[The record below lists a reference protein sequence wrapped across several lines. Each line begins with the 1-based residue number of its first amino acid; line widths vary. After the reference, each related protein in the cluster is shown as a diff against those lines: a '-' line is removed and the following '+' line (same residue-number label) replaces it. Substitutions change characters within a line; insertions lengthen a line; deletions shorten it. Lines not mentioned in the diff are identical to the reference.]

1 MVERRRGLGR
11 GLGAL
16 IPSGEP
22 ETQRKAAGSQNEATD
37 EPSKPESGQRR
48 QRTGSVGG
56 AEASKT
62 SGNSKNAAS
71 TGKAPTTGTAGKG
84 APSSKRTTTS
94 DKATSHSSGTDAV
107 KKAGSGAK
115 KSTKATAVE
124 ARSAAGAEEM
134 DKNTRTTAGKASSDG
149 AKTVGARKS
158 SNGGAGAG
166 AGSGAAAVGTGSERK
181 NAVSSEGPGAHADVE
196 QSATPRARAA
206 STTQDSARHESS
218 VRKDSD
224 RDFDVS
230 RETSSAGASR
240 PGGRSKDSTG
250 RAAQRRRDMGQ
261 ALRSTTNVSRPVDM
275 FFLPSDPDSF
285 SDAPSSPVGTSR
297 VTPDGDGDT
306 LQATRPEGASH
317 VSETSTPDS
326 GRNSSLAHGP
336 TASPADDQKTRSDLA
351 SKQVSSTGAS
361 DVSRETSAT
370 KGSDPTGSQNMGEDL
385 TVDGA
390 RTRDEDTS
398 VPVESS
404 PETAPGS
411 SAGVPTDGAGIT
423 ELKGDGGD
431 LRAVPGATFAELA
444 VTDIHP
450 NRKQP
455 RQVFDEDELAELAF
469 SVKELG
475 VLQPIVVRPSR
486 DGGPEAYELVM
497 GERRWRAVQAAGMST
512 IPAIV
517 RETADNDLLRD
528 ALLENLHRAQ
538 LNPLEE
544 AAAYQQLMEEFGATQ
559 EQLSERIG
567 RSRPQ
572 ISNTLRLLR
581 LPALVQ
587 RRVAA
592 GVLSSGHARALLAL
606 TDPAEMERL
615 AQRIVAEGLSVRATE
630 EAVALSDGLKR
641 QSTRRKAPSTRHD
654 DRLGYIADAFSDKLD
669 TSVKIQLGARKGKMT
684 IEFASVEDLNRIID
698 VLDPK
703 LDSEN

>member
-1 MVERRRGLGR
+1 M
-11 GLGAL
+11 
-16 IPSGEP
+16 
-22 ETQRKAAGSQNEATD
+22 
-37 EPSKPESGQRR
+37 
-48 QRTGSVGG
+48 
-56 AEASKT
+56 
-62 SGNSKNAAS
+62 
-71 TGKAPTTGTAGKG
+71 
-84 APSSKRTTTS
+84 
-94 DKATSHSSGTDAV
+94 
-107 KKAGSGAK
+107 
-115 KSTKATAVE
+115 
-124 ARSAAGAEEM
+124 
-134 DKNTRTTAGKASSDG
+134 
-149 AKTVGARKS
+149 
-158 SNGGAGAG
+158 
-166 AGSGAAAVGTGSERK
+166 
-181 NAVSSEGPGAHADVE
+181 
-196 QSATPRARAA
+196 
-206 STTQDSARHESS
+206 
-218 VRKDSD
+218 
-224 RDFDVS
+224 
-230 RETSSAGASR
+230 
-240 PGGRSKDSTG
+240 
-250 RAAQRRRDMGQ
+250 
-261 ALRSTTNVSRPVDM
+261 DM

-285 SDAPSSPVGTSR
+285 SDAPSSPVGTSG

-306 LQATRPEGASH
+306 WQATRREGTSS
-317 VSETSTPDS
+317 VLETSTPAP
-326 GRNSSLAHGP
+326 GRESSMAHEL
-336 TASPADDQKTRSDLA
+336 TTSPADDQEMRGDVA
-351 SKQVSSTGAS
+351 SEQDSSTGAS

-370 KGSDPTGSQNMGEDL
+370 KGSDPMGSQSIGEDL
-385 TVDGA
+385 TMNGA
-390 RTRDEDTS
+390 RTRGEDTS
-398 VPVESS
+398 MPAESS
-404 PETAPGS
+404 PETAPDS
-411 SAGVPTDGAGIT
+411 SVGVPTDGAGTT
-423 ELKGDGGD
+423 EINGDGGD

-630 EAVALSDGLKR
+630 EAVALSDSLKR

-703 LDSEN
+703 LDPEN